1 MRETAALLANDGDSC
16 SPRERGRQLLSPNER
31 GLASSITNIPVMGLE
46 IFSQGNSERN
56 VLEELAQGVV
66 GVPSVEE
73 EEGEEEEDSR
83 NQGTSEQQPP
93 QQCDDD
99 VSRAVVVE
107 ERGEGEGEERQ

>member
-1 MRETAALLANDGDSC
+1 MNEGWLVLL
-16 SPRERGRQLLSPNER
+16 Q
-31 GLASSITNIPVMGLE
+31 NIPVMGLE

-73 EEGEEEEDSR
+73 EEGEEGEEEEDSR

-99 VSRAVVVE
+99 VSRTAVVE
-107 ERGEGEGEERQ
+107 EKGEGEGEEQQ

>member
-1 MRETAALLANDGDSC
+1 
-16 SPRERGRQLLSPNER
+16 
-31 GLASSITNIPVMGLE
+31 MGLE

-73 EEGEEEEDSR
+73 EEGEEEEGEEEEDSR

-99 VSRAVVVE
+99 DLNFDLDNDILEDVDTQGIDLDADDDDLLQ
-107 ERGEGEGEERQ
+107 GD

>member
-1 MRETAALLANDGDSC
+1 MNGGDSC
-16 SPRERGRQLLSPNER
+16 SPHER
-31 GLASSITNIPVMGLE
+31 GLASFVTNIPVMGLE

-66 GVPSVEE
+66 GVPSVEEEEGE